1 MERRAADWCI
11 KAHSGEEEYLVTRKK
26 SLLCKTQRGRWAQ
39 TALRNCARCSAPI
52 TPTQSKCPSSNAM
65 GATCG
70 PVGAQAVSVTS
81 KLHELNIVESQA
93 GPGREDGTN
102 LRESY

>member
-39 TALRNCARCSAPI
+39 TALR
-52 TPTQSKCPSSNAM
+52 NAM